1 MRRAGRQTRRR
12 PLAKNRPR
20 KPFVGWNSKAMTS
33 VEFYRC
39 SQCEHLQE
47 VIFGTDGMFECFGCH
62 QHFHKEAFH
71 AAKVQRA
78 VVECRHCSV
87 QVSLTPSNLA
97 LTGVGY
103 ICQSCNNFVAV
114 RYGRQSVDPTVVLDL
129 AWNPTLQARGE
140 PVHNA
145 LQFIRCRTKKDLLV
159 VRLMQVMAKEE
170 DERFLFVREDE
181 HTVGLYCD
189 FSGGSY
195 IGFILW
201 TVTDGHAVLRQVF
214 VAPEERRKGLAAR
227 LISFWVT
234 HYADTVNATF
244 GIESPNDKALRLHIK
259 LGHAVRDGDS
269 IRGVKCFFVGS
280 V

>member
-1 MRRAGRQTRRR
+1 
-12 PLAKNRPR
+12 
-20 KPFVGWNSKAMTS
+20 
-33 VEFYRC
+33 
-39 SQCEHLQE
+39 
-47 VIFGTDGMFECFGCH
+47 MFECFGCH
-62 QHFHKEAFH
+62 QYFHKEAFR
-71 AAKVQRA
+71 AAKVRRA

-114 RYGRQSVDPTVVLDL
+114 RYGRQSVDPTVVLDQ
-129 AWNPTLQARGE
+129 AWNQTLWARGE
-140 PVHNA
+140 PVHNT
-145 LQFIRCRTKKDLLV
+145 LKFTRCSTKKDLLV

-170 DERFLFVREDE
+170 DDRFLFVREYE
-181 HTVGLYCD
+181 HTVGLYYD

-201 TVTDGHAVLRQVF
+201 SVTDGHAVLRQVF
-214 VAPEERRKGLAAR
+214 VAPEERRKGLAAK
-227 LISFWVT
+227 LIAFWVT
-234 HYADTVNATF
+234 HYADKVNDTF
-244 GIESPNDKALRLHIK
+244 GIESPNDKALRLLIK